1 MVRRSSQ
8 ASNAIM
14 RRFFMGMAFLRC
26 GNRGRHMPSGQMCL
40 IAMSLATLL
49 LFVQDGHCGPVYDRV
64 MKSGT
69 LRLGLPYNIVP
80 QGFLKPEG
88 EWVGFEV
95 DLGSQLAKHMNLKLE
110 PVKVNDTTWRSML
123 TSGQIDAAL
132 CRIRHTRSLHAEF
145 DFSEPYFFDSLHVLV
160 LKGNCKTPSDLKG
173 QKIAATQ
180 GSASERAAMRVLR
193 DAGDPMA
200 QKNVVSYPDRPSCF
214 AALGQDKVAGW
225 LDSGMILME
234 YASGSPGR
242 FELLPVSNQVE
253 PVAAAVPQNDSAWRD
268 LINFTIQDMAA
279 DGSLNKVYDKWFGPD
294 TPYAFPL
301 RRAIDIWQP

>member
-1 MVRRSSQ
+1 MLFVRVC
-8 ASNAIM
+8 
-14 RRFFMGMAFLRC
+14 L
-26 GNRGRHMPSGQMCL
+26 L
-40 IAMSLATLL
+40 IAMNLILLPPLAE
-49 LFVQDGHCGPVYDRV
+49 QAHCGPVYDRV

-69 LRLGLPYNIVP
+69 LRLGLPYNVVP
-80 QGFLKPEG
+80 QGFLRPDG

-110 PVKVNDTTWRSML
+110 PVKVNDKTWRTML
-123 TSGQIDAAL
+123 SSGRIDAAL

-160 LKGNCKTPSDLKG
+160 LKGGSKALSDLKG
-173 QKIAATQ
+173 QKIAAIQ
-180 GSASERAAMRVLR
+180 GSASEQAAMRLLR
-193 DAGDPMA
+193 DAGDPLA

-214 AALGQDKVAGW
+214 AALGQEKVAGW
-225 LDSGMILME
+225 LDSGMILLE

-242 FELLPVSNQVE
+242 FELLPVSAQLE

-279 DGSLNKVYDKWFGPD
+279 DGSLGKIYEKWFGPE
-294 TPYAFPL
+294 TPYTFPL
-301 RRAIDIWQP
+301 RRQIDIWQP